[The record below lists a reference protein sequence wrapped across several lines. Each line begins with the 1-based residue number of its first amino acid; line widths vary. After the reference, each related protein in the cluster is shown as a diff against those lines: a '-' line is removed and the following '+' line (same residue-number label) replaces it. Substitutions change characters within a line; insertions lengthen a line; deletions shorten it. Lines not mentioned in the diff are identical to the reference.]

1 MNIIFDSL
9 QIDIK
14 NIGFSETK
22 KNIIIDGNFT
32 KIIYSDVYVTLN
44 GIYIIAPIIYN
55 PIDKILNKNIISF
68 NINHT
73 NNANFLKKIYN
84 LETKIVD
91 YYSYE
96 YGVNGKKNIYCL
108 YNQLT
113 SGKIKLYKELNNNNN
128 NVNYNGDFNIVLK
141 ISGIWETENEIGI
154 TYKFLEMY
162 KI

>member
-1 MNIIFDSL
+1 MNIVFDSL
-9 QIDIK
+9 QVDIK

-44 GIYIIAPIIYN
+44 GIYIIAPILYN

-68 NINHT
+68 NMNHP
-73 NNANFLKKIYN
+73 NNANFLKKLYN

-96 YGVNGKKNIYCL
+96 YSVTGKKNIYCL
-108 YNQLT
+108 HNQLM
-113 SGKIKLYKELNNNNN
+113 SGKIKLYKELNNNN
-128 NVNYNGDFNIVLK
+128 VNSNGDFNIVLK

-154 TYKFLEMY
+154 TYKFLEMH
-162 KI
+162 KL

>member
-44 GIYIIAPIIYN
+44 GIYIIAPILYN

-68 NINHT
+68 NINHP
-73 NNANFLKKIYN
+73 NNVNFLKKIYN

-96 YGVNGKKNIYCL
+96 YGVTGKKNIYCL
-108 YNQLT
+108 HNQLT
-113 SGKIKLYKELNNNNN
+113 SGKIKLYKELNNNNI
-128 NVNYNGDFNIVLK
+128 NYNGDFNIVLK